1 MFTYKLSK
9 SPEFIYFVT
18 FLKIF
23 TSLFLFNTLTTSCH
37 ILYVRSNELLTLY
50 CNVCIISSVIPI
62 GKACNYSLRI
72 SSAKDPLAQC
82 FTKLNGTLKPQNG
95 FTARLKWS
103 LNFHKAKGNLFV
115 ENIIAVG
122 SIYQF
127 QFKLNQK
134 WCAKRI
140 FRYWFLMSRF
150 IT

>member
-72 SSAKDPLAQC
+72 FECKRSFGPV
-82 FTKLNGTLKPQNG
+82 F
-95 FTARLKWS
+95 
-103 LNFHKAKGNLFV
+103 
-115 ENIIAVG
+115 
-122 SIYQF
+122 YQI
-127 QFKLNQK
+127 
-134 WCAKRI
+134 KRN
-140 FRYWFLMSRF
+140 
-150 IT
+150 T